1 MHSAVFL
8 TPLNIDNYLGEVT
21 RKNGQIVSAKATYI
35 QWFGKI
41 NSSDIIEDDVSSMG
55 TGEIVDRASLEWELA
70 LRDELMADQE
80 LLPAEV
86 TSYINVARAFSDIAG
101 ATITGDAYMVPIGF
115 MIMFA
120 YVQVMLGKFSCIEQ
134 RAFLALS
141 GLTCIGLSIG
151 SIRLHKINS
160 FRYLIKIVKIQ
171 N

>member
-70 LRDELMADQE
+70 LRDELMVGVV
-80 LLPAEV
+80 LLTYA
-86 TSYINVARAFSDIAG
+86 
-101 ATITGDAYMVPIGF
+101 
-115 MIMFA
+115 
-120 YVQVMLGKFSCIEQ
+120 SCKSVK
-134 RAFLALS
+134 RSFNTAS
-141 GLTCIGLSIG
+141 GISP
-151 SIRLHKINS
+151 
-160 FRYLIKIVKIQ
+160 
-171 N
+171 